1 MKVRSENLHTVEL
14 LLSGHPQGDGGSCPL
29 NTLVAYVVNIESRQD
44 NHNEHV
50 FECFYQSSSSF
61 SDSYLPSSFS
71 RES

>member
-14 LLSGHPQGDGGSCPL
+14 LLSGDPKGDGGSCTHTL

-50 FECFYQSSSSF
+50 FECFY
-61 SDSYLPSSFS
+61 
-71 RES
+71 